1 MLFAEL
7 LVDSEEKH
15 LRWRG
20 AALQTGALASGAARS
35 FVKASIFIS
44 NWFCAALLAPD
55 YARGGAKAAW

>member
-15 LRWRG
+15 LRWRA
-20 AALQTGALASGAARS
+20 AALQTGVLASGAARS
-35 FVKASIFIS
+35 FVRAAIFIS

-55 YARGGAKAAW
+55 YARGGTKAAW